1 MAESQFNVNSSQ
13 STSSSSSEKSNIEFD
28 NNNVSN
34 KSDPTTGDKRSNT
47 FATDQSIT
55 GADAKKSK
63 VDPASLPTRQYLD
76 STVVPILLDGLAAL
90 ARARP
95 DQPIDFLIDFLQKH
109 KQEFEKWRDR
119 DERLARDLLCAWCV
133 L

>member
-34 KSDPTTGDKRSNT
+34 NSDPTTGDKRSNT

-109 KQEFEKWRDR
+109 KQEFEK
-119 DERLARDLLCAWCV
+119 
-133 L
+133 